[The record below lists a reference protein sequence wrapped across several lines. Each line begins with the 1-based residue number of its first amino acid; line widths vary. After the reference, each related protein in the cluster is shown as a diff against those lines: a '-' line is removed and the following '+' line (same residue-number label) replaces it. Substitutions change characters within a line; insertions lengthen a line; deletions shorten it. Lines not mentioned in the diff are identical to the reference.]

1 MEKITLSKLSKE
13 ELIDFIIKNNE
24 KKFRAE
30 QIFSWIWAKN
40 AACFDQMTD
49 VKKEFREFLKEN
61 CQILDCKIKLRQI
74 SKDGTIKYL
83 IEFGDG
89 LCAETVLMR
98 FDNRSNLS
106 MCVSCQVGC
115 KMGCKF
121 CATGKNGFKRNLE
134 AHEIVSQILLAQMDT
149 GLKITNVVFMGQ
161 GEPLDNFESIKK
173 AIYLINKNL
182 QISIRRM
189 TLSTSGII
197 PKIYELS
204 QSELIPTLAISLHA
218 PNHEIRKQI
227 MPIEKKYNIEELKK
241 ALKDFNLKTKDR
253 ITIEYILIGGLNDTK
268 ECAIELINYL
278 KDIKCNI
285 NLIPYNPTDDNSGFK
300 KPDKKD
306 MMKFKYLLEA
316 SGKKVTIRLERG
328 ADIDAACGQLAGK
341 LTDISTKGA

>member
-1 MEKITLSKLSKE
+1 MEKITLTKFSKE
-13 ELIDFIIKNNE
+13 ELTDYIIKNNE

-40 AACFDQMTD
+40 ASTFNEMTD
-49 VKKEFREFLKEN
+49 VKKEFREFLNQN
-61 CQILDCKIKLRQI
+61 CQILDCKIKQRQI

-83 IEFGDG
+83 IQFNDG

-134 AHEIVSQILLAQMDT
+134 PHEIVSQILLAQIDT

-161 GEPLDNFESIKK
+161 GEPLDNFENIKK
-173 AIYLINKNL
+173 AIKLINKNL

-189 TLSTSGII
+189 TLSTSGIV
-197 PKIYELS
+197 PKIYELT
-204 QSELIPTLAISLHA
+204 QNELIPTLAISLHA
-218 PNHEIRKQI
+218 PNHKIREQI
-227 MPIEKKYNIEELKK
+227 MPIEKRYDINELKK
-241 ALKDFNLKTKDR
+241 ALINFNQKTKDR

-268 ECAIELINYL
+268 ECAIELIEFL

-285 NLIPYNPTDDNSGFK
+285 NLIPYNPVDDNLGFK
-300 KPDKKD
+300 KPIKKD

-341 LTDISTKGA
+341 INQDMN